1 MERTIVKISS
11 TWGVSLENL
20 LIDQNSDIL
29 AIILPGMGY
38 TKDKPLLN
46 FTSKLCINK
55 GFDIFSI
62 EYGFQIA
69 KKPLDTNNDEEI
81 SNLLKETIEAIESIL
96 NKRYKKLVFI
106 GKSIGTVVITRICNQ
121 FDDFEQV
128 HILLTPVDATYENKE
143 KYKTLVITGTNDPMI
158 NKYYIDKMF
167 EDENIKVI
175 KTENGNHSLECC
187 DVFLSIDMIKRS
199 IMEVDKFLKDTI

>member
-1 MERTIVKISS
+1 M
-11 TWGVSLENL
+11 
-20 LIDQNSDIL
+20 
-29 AIILPGMGY
+29 
-38 TKDKPLLN
+38 
-46 FTSKLCINK
+46 
-55 GFDIFSI
+55 
-62 EYGFQIA
+62 
-69 KKPLDTNNDEEI
+69 
-81 SNLLKETIEAIESIL
+81 
-96 NKRYKKLVFI
+96 
-106 GKSIGTVVITRICNQ
+106 VITRICNQ

-175 KTENGNHSLECC
+175 KIENGNHSLECC